1 MYLSIQKDLE
11 KLRTDGYEAY
21 ILGDFYGHVGSGEGG
36 IGGNLPNINFNDR
49 LLQDFVSV
57 NTLKV
62 VNADQ
67 GARNRR
73 ERQLTRF
80 ALPYDYTCFADKVL
94 HLVGPHRKN
103 MYWLNFL

>member
-21 ILGDFYGHVGSGEGG
+21 ILGDFNGHVGSGEGG

-62 VNADQ
+62 VNADPKLTS
-67 GARNRR
+67 GLFTRSAGGFGILDSNR
-73 ERQLTRF
+73 LC
-80 ALPYDYTCFADKVL
+80 A
-94 HLVGPHRKN
+94 GHRGSTKKDT
-103 MYWLNFL
+103 